1 MPSNRTIR
9 TFCLTGADGA
19 GKTALVT
26 GSTSGIGLGIAC
38 RLAAQGANV
47 VLNGFGDVEGP
58 KAEVA
63 AAGKAHGIR
72 IGYHGADMSKP
83 AEIEAMLAYAA
94 KEFGGVDI
102 LVNNAG
108 AAQGGAF
115 LDLPDQVWRDSLN
128 LKLFGYIRVARE
140 VFPHLV
146 RRGGGRIVNV
156 IGMGGVQP
164 MDNYMVGGAAN
175 AALLNFTKAL
185 GNEGAPHGILVTGV
199 NPGATKTERWNTM
212 LGKWGAAKGVTPGQA
227 EREILDGV
235 PLKRAGT
242 VDEVAN
248 LVVFLAS
255 DLSSYITGTTVNV
268 DGGMARMIF

>member
-1 MPSNRTIR
+1 ME
-9 TFCLTGADGA
+9 TGLRNKIAMVSGA
-19 GKTALVT
+19 SK
-26 GSTSGIGLGIAC
+26 GIGRAIAE
-38 RLAAQGANV
+38 RLAAEGASLSLCARSAEPLRAV
-47 VLNGFGDVEGP
+47 ARQLEDKHGVSCLPFPGDLNTDEAIRGWV
-58 KAEVA
+58 AETIA
-63 AAGKAHGIR
+63 R
-72 IGYHGADMSKP
+72 
-83 AEIEAMLAYAA
+83 
-94 KEFGGVDI
+94 FGGVNI

-146 RRGGGRIVNV
+146 RRGGGRVVNV
-156 IGMGGVQP
+156 IGIGGVQP

-185 GNEGAPHGILVTGV
+185 GNEGAPHGILVSGV
-199 NPGATKTERWNTM
+199 NPGATKTERWDTM
-212 LGKWGAAKGVTPGQA
+212 LTKWGEAKGVTPDQA
-227 EREILDGV
+227 EREILAGV
-235 PLKRAGT
+235 PLKRAAT

-255 DLSSYITGTTVNV
+255 ELSSYITGTTINI
-268 DGGMARMIF
+268 DGGMTRTI

>member
-1 MPSNRTIR
+1 MRFTER
-9 TFCLTGADGA
+9 VVVVTGAA
-19 GKTALVT
+19 K
-26 GSTSGIGLGIAC
+26 GIGAAVARAFADEGARVAILDVDEAGIKK
-38 RLAAQGANV
+38 LADELEGRGTQVIARRADV
-47 VLNGFGDVEGP
+47 TSSADVRAAMGDVEARWGC
-58 KAEVA
+58 
-63 AAGKAHGIR
+63 
-72 IGYHGADMSKP
+72 
-83 AEIEAMLAYAA
+83 
-94 KEFGGVDI
+94 VDI

-199 NPGATKTERWNTM
+199 NPGATKTERWDTM

>member
-1 MPSNRTIR
+1 
-9 TFCLTGADGA
+9 
-19 GKTALVT
+19 
-26 GSTSGIGLGIAC
+26 
-38 RLAAQGANV
+38 
-47 VLNGFGDVEGP
+47 
-58 KAEVA
+58 
-63 AAGKAHGIR
+63 
-72 IGYHGADMSKP
+72 MSKP

-199 NPGATKTERWNTM
+199 NPGATKTERWDTM

>member
-1 MPSNRTIR
+1 MDLQ
-9 TFCLTGADGA
+9 LTDKVAI
-19 GKTALVT
+19 VT
-26 GSTSGIGLGIAC
+26 GSSRGLGLAC
-38 RLAAQGANV
+38 AQALVDEGCRVTLCARGQQRLEEAAGALRSRAGAAGR
-47 VLNGFGDVEGP
+47 VL
-58 KAEVA
+58 AVA
-63 AAGKAHGIR
+63 ADVSTEAGVDR
-72 IGYHGADMSKP
+72 VL
-83 AEIEAMLAYAA
+83 AETLRV
-94 KEFGGVDI
+94 FGGVDI

-199 NPGATKTERWNTM
+199 NPGATKTERWDTM